1 MYLLGL
7 DKYVCIRRLPRFY
20 VELTVLSRNA
30 LQSLGMSAP
39 PSADVTDA
47 SKGKERT
54 EVGS

>member
-1 MYLLGL
+1 M
-7 DKYVCIRRLPRFY
+7 FY
-20 VELTVLSRNA
+20 FELTVLSRNA

-47 SKGKERT
+47 SKAKERT